1 MMNVS
6 KRGQTFVS
14 VEDVCYK
21 LGLDLVEQGDR
32 LMGLCPLHSEERP
45 SFAEYPDTNSFY
57 CVGCDQ
63 GGSPLQLVS
72 LLIDGIRTWKDLV
85 QWLGKEQEVLE
96 RVPIRA
102 TPSLDKIK
110 SLLESVD
117 AVALPDA
124 PLSSNLS
131 LASLGILYVK
141 AGDLAGRHILPI
153 TQNGMLV
160 AYEARDFMGQL
171 VPKTLVAPR
180 GVRIHSYL
188 WNIDNIVP
196 DSPVIVVEGTKA
208 AIAVMEFGFPN
219 VVSSFGAR
227 LSADQIVLLM
237 SKRPSEV
244 VIAYD
249 ADTAGV
255 GGSSEASADMLAW
268 AEVYEVRLPE
278 GTDPWDVSKGTWE
291 ACLKAKKK
299 VLVAHRN
306 REILSGIRKLV
317 YSV

>member
-1 MMNVS
+1 MV
-6 KRGQTFVS
+6 
-14 VEDVCYK
+14 
-21 LGLDLVEQGDR
+21 
-32 LMGLCPLHSEERP
+32 
-45 SFAEYPDTNSFY
+45 YPDTNSWF
-57 CVGCDQ
+57 CFSCAK
-63 GGSPLQLVS
+63 GGTPLRLVS
-72 LLIDGIRTWKDLV
+72 LLIDDIKTWKDLIR
-85 QWLGKEQEVLE
+85 WLGEEQEALE
-96 RVPIRA
+96 RIPVKA

-110 SLLESVD
+110 SLFESADV
-117 AVALPDA
+117 VTLPDA
-124 PLSSNLS
+124 PLSSNEF

-141 AGDLAGRHILPI
+141 EGDFAGRHIIPVTL
-153 TQNGMLV
+153 NGTLV

-180 GVRIHSYL
+180 GARVHSYL

-196 DSPVIVVEGTKA
+196 DSSVIVVEGTKA

-249 ADTAGV
+249 ADIAGIV
-255 GGSSEASADMLAW
+255 GSGEAATEMLAW
-268 AEVYEVRLPE
+268 VKVYEVGLPE
-278 GTDPWDVSKGTWE
+278 GTDPWDVSKDVWE
-291 ACLKAKKK
+291 ACLEAKKR
-299 VLVAHRN
+299 VLIANRN

-317 YSV
+317 YGV